1 MASKY
6 SKGPNGTGVLHVEL
20 TPGEVEPFLGSA
32 AKHLAEQLK
41 VPGFRPG
48 MAPRAMV
55 EERMGPAAVLEE
67 AVPSIVSATLPS
79 ALEEHDI
86 EIVGEPKIEIDKVA
100 PGNPFAYRA
109 TLTVLPAVSLPR
121 AFKLKARQVEPAV
134 EPGALDAAL
143 EDLRKLR
150 ANESVVERP
159 AAKGDKLEI
168 DVDVSVDKVP
178 IEGGKSRNHPV
189 ILGEGNFIPG
199 FEDKLVGAAVG
210 ETKEFALTFPKNYR
224 AANLR
229 GKSGVFKVAVKKI
242 FQLEAPAL
250 NDDFAKTL
258 GNFPTLEALKTT
270 LTKNLAEE
278 ATTRAKQRFELAIID
293 ELIGAAKFGEI
304 PPLLVDAE
312 TEKMLDELKNDVARK
327 GMKFED
333 YLAAMKRT
341 EPSLKDD
348 LRPQGL
354 RRVKTAL
361 VLRAIAQRENLDV
374 PDERV
379 EQEMQAIATRMGPSP
394 ELETQIRSGDF
405 RRYVKNTLVT
415 QVVMDFLKKQARDA
429 GV

>member
-1 MASKY
+1 MASKFT
-6 SKGPNGTGVLHVEL
+6 KGANGTGVLHVEL
-20 TPGEVEPFLGSA
+20 TPSEVEPFLGSA
-32 AKHLAEQLK
+32 AKRLADGLK

-55 EERMGPAAVLEE
+55 EERIGPAAVLEE

-79 ALEEHDI
+79 ALDEHDI
-86 EIVGEPKIEIDKVA
+86 EIVGDPKIEIDKLA
-100 PGNPFAYRA
+100 PGNALMYRA
-109 TLTVLPAVSLPR
+109 TVSILPHVSLPR
-121 AFKLKARQVEPAV
+121 EFKLKARHTKPTV

-143 EDLRKLR
+143 HDLRKLR
-150 ANESVVERP
+150 AKENAVERP
-159 AAKGDKLEI
+159 AVMGDKLEI

-199 FEDKLVGAAVG
+199 FEDKLVGVAVG
-210 ETKEFALTFPKNYR
+210 ETKEFALTFPKDYR

-229 GKSGVFKVAVKKI
+229 GKSGEFRVAVKKI

-270 LTKNLAEE
+270 LAKNLAEE

-293 ELIGAAKFGEI
+293 ELIGLAMFGEI
-304 PPLLVDAE
+304 PPLLIDAE
-312 TEKMLDELKNDVARK
+312 IEKMLDELKSDIARK

-341 EPSLKDD
+341 EASLGDE

-374 PDERV
+374 PDARV
-379 EQEMQAIATRMGPSP
+379 EQEMQAFATRTGPSP

-415 QVVMDFLKKQARDA
+415 QVVMDFLKKQTRDA